1 MPPMFQILTYLPL
14 EILADPEFQGD
25 GISNIRRSGLEDLLR
40 GHQPQLWIEELML
53 RAQSLE

>member
-1 MPPMFQILTYLPL
+1 M
-14 EILADPEFQGD
+14 
-25 GISNIRRSGLEDLLR
+25 SNIRRTGLEDLLR